1 LFLLIEFRFHNQCAW
16 NDLESA
22 GNDNLL
28 KMGSMVVGFGGDRF
42 LLEWCLDSLESLV
55 VVDGTNSQYMKTYIV
70 THL

>member
-1 LFLLIEFRFHNQCAW
+1 
-16 NDLESA
+16 
-22 GNDNLL
+22 
-28 KMGSMVVGFGGDRF
+28 MGSMIVGFGGDRF